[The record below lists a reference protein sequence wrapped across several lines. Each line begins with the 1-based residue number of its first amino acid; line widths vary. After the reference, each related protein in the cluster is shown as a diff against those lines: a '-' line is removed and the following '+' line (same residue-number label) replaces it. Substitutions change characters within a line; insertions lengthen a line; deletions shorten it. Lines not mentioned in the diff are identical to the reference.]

1 MSTRVLRK
9 ALLSSALVG
18 VFSIP
23 AANAAQVTDTFQVTA
38 TVEAEC
44 EVSATD
50 LNFGTID
57 LQTDN
62 DSTTTVS
69 YRCTAGTVATIG
81 LTYGTMSNGGTGTL
95 AYGLFQNDTGTPW
108 DDSANTQVM
117 PAATGFN
124 NLETATVYG
133 TVTSAQAQADGVE
146 VGNYSDTVTVTL
158 EF

>member
-1 MSTRVLRK
+1 MSSRVLRN

-18 VFSIP
+18 VLSIP

-50 LNFGTID
+50 LNFGVID

-81 LTYGTMSNGGTGTL
+81 LTYGTMTNGAAGTL
-95 AYGLFQNDTGTPW
+95 EYDLFQNATGTPW
-108 DDSANTQVM
+108 DDASNTQTM

-124 NLETATVYG
+124 RTETATVYG

>member
-1 MSTRVLRK
+1 MSSRVLRN

-18 VFSIP
+18 VLSIP
-23 AANAAQVTDTFQVTA
+23 AAHAAQVTDTFQVTA

-50 LNFGTID
+50 LDFGTID

-62 DSTTTVS
+62 NSTTTVS

-81 LTYGTMSNGGTGTL
+81 LTYAAMTNGSGGTL
-95 AYGLFQNDTGTPW
+95 AYGLFQNNTGTPW
-108 DDSANTQVM
+108 DDTNTQVM
-117 PAATGFN
+117 PAANGVHH
-124 NLETATVYG
+124 LETATVYG
-133 TVTSAQAQADGVE
+133 TVTSAQAQANGVE
-146 VGNYSDTVTVTL
+146 VGNYTDTVTVTL